1 MIAMRTQDL
10 ARLLTGELIGDD
22 VEFNGANTDTRK
34 LQGGELFIAL
44 RGPRFD
50 GHDFIANAGQHGAS
64 AVLIEHRVDVDLPGV
79 VVPNTRLAMG
89 TLASHWRHRFQCP
102 LIAVTG
108 SNGKTTVKEMLRAI
122 LGKQGRVLST
132 SGNLNNDI
140 GVPLTLFNLDVEHD
154 YAVIEMGANHPGEI
168 DYLTRIAKPEV
179 ALITQCAP
187 AHLEGFGSVEGVA
200 NAKGEIYAGL
210 GIDGCAVINA
220 DDAYADL
227 WRGLNHNR
235 RQLSFGMNTS
245 ADVRAADIT
254 LNADGSQSFRLETP
268 LGYADVILPLL
279 GRHNVMNALAAAAA
293 VTALDFTPDL
303 IAAGLAD
310 LQPVAGRLTRIAGQD
325 GSILI
330 DDSYNANPGS
340 LKAALDVLVTQPGR
354 PWLVLGD
361 MGELGS
367 AAASL
372 HSAAGEQ
379 ARAFG
384 VERLY
389 GIGELSR
396 HAVAAFGAGAYHFDN
411 MEALVDQ
418 LRNELTEG
426 IALLVKGS
434 RSAQMERVIQALR
447 AEET

>member
-1 MIAMRTQDL
+1 MIAMRTQEL
-10 ARLLTGELIGDD
+10 AQLLTGELFGDD
-22 VEFNGANTDTRK
+22 VEFSGANTDTRK

-50 GHDFIANAGQHGAS
+50 GHDFVRNAGEAGAR
-64 AVLIEHRVDVDLPGV
+64 AVLVEHEVDAGLPGV

-89 TLASHWRHRFQCP
+89 TLASSWRHRFQCP

-140 GVPLTLFNLDVEHD
+140 GVPLTLFDLDKEHD
-154 YAVIEMGANHPGEI
+154 YAVIEMGANHAGEI
-168 DYLTRIAKPEV
+168 DYLTRVAKPDI

-210 GIDGCAVINA
+210 GADGCAVINA
-220 DDAYADL
+220 DDAFAEL
-227 WRGLNHNR
+227 WRGLNSDR
-235 RQLSFGMNTS
+235 RQLSFGLS
-245 ADVRAADIT
+245 AEADVRAANMTVSPD
-254 LNADGSQSFRLETP
+254 DGQSFHLVTP
-268 LGYADVILPLL
+268 LGDADVSLPLL

-293 VTALDFTPDL
+293 VTALDFTPDM
-303 IAAGLAD
+303 IAAGLAR
-310 LQPVAGRLTRIAGQD
+310 LQPVAGRLARVPGQA

-340 LKAALDVLVTQPGR
+340 LRAALEVLVAQPGR

-361 MGELGS
+361 MGELGG
-367 AAASL
+367 AAESL
-372 HSAAGEQ
+372 HGAAGEQ
-379 ARAFG
+379 ARTLG

-396 HAVAAFGAGAYHFDN
+396 LAVTAFGAGGQHFDS
-411 MEALVDQ
+411 MEALITRLQDDVAD
-418 LRNELTEG
+418 G

-434 RSAQMERVIQALR
+434 RSARMERVIEALR
-447 AEET
+447 AKEA